1 MPEDPSEVRKAYF
14 AEMRKGGKTSFVDSK
29 EGKGNAQDE
38 SAYDLIMKGKEKLLD
53 QANPVRFIFSHSAL
67 KEGWDNPNVF
77 QICMMRESGSEND
90 RRQTIGRGLRLP
102 VRQDGTRVFDEQINQ
117 LMVVANESYR
127 DFANN
132 LQKEYKKAGVK
143 IGFVR
148 RSEFARIVLHD
159 DPSSTLG
166 HQSSNEIW
174 ECLRRRSMIDDEGQV
189 LANFTPNNIGFTLDL
204 PDDLQKYHAEVVD
217 IIEGCKIDK
226 FVKDARKKEKIRP
239 NKEVL
244 YSPLLEE
251 LWKRI
256 SHKTTY
262 RVVFDNGQIIMAA
275 INAIKAKPDLK
286 PLRIEVKRHRV
297 LLKRGGVH
305 NDGMVGEATRD
316 LVGTFELPDIISEL
330 QDSTGLTRRTIVD
343 ILIGSGRLHEFLKN
357 PYDYVQMVKGAIK
370 SVLAQVVVDGVE
382 YEKMGERN
390 YELRNFQKDSDEEVE
405 RFIDR
410 LYQVKNQQ
418 KTVTDRLA
426 LDSATEQKFAEYLDS
441 REDIKLF
448 LKLPSAFTIPTPV
461 GDYNPDW
468 AIVKE
473 VNGVEKVYMVRETKN
488 GGEREDELHK
498 IACAKKHFE
507 TIGMCDYAKSTPDDW
522 RV

>member
-1 MPEDPSEVRKAYF
+1 M
-14 AEMRKGGKTSFVDSK
+14 
-29 EGKGNAQDE
+29 
-38 SAYDLIMKGKEKLLD
+38 
-53 QANPVRFIFSHSAL
+53 
-67 KEGWDNPNVF
+67 
-77 QICMMRESGSEND
+77 
-90 RRQTIGRGLRLP
+90 
-102 VRQDGTRVFDEQINQ
+102 
-117 LMVVANESYR
+117 
-127 DFANN
+127 
-132 LQKEYKKAGVK
+132 
-143 IGFVR
+143 
-148 RSEFARIVLHD
+148 
-159 DPSSTLG
+159 
-166 HQSSNEIW
+166 
-174 ECLRRRSMIDDEGQV
+174 
-189 LANFTPNNIGFTLDL
+189 
-204 PDDLQKYHAEVVD
+204 
-217 IIEGCKIDK
+217 
-226 FVKDARKKEKIRP
+226 
-239 NKEVL
+239 

-275 INAIKAKPDLK
+275 INAIKAKPELK
-286 PLRIEVKRHRV
+286 PLRIEVQRHRV

-305 NDGMVGEATRD
+305 NDGMVGEATHD
-316 LVGTFELPDIISEL
+316 LAGTFELPDIISEL

-343 ILIGSGRLHEFLKN
+343 ILIGSDRLHEFLKN

-382 YEKMGERN
+382 YEKMGERS

-441 REDIKLF
+441 REDVKLF
-448 LKLPSAFTIPTPV
+448 LKLPSKFTIPTPV

-498 IACAKKHFE
+498 ITCAKKHFE
-507 TIGMCDYAKSTPDDW
+507 TIGMRDYAKSTPDDW

>member
-1 MPEDPSEVRKAYF
+1 MNCR
-14 AEMRKGGKTSFVDSK
+14 
-29 EGKGNAQDE
+29 
-38 SAYDLIMKGKEKLLD
+38 
-53 QANPVRFIFSHSAL
+53 
-67 KEGWDNPNVF
+67 
-77 QICMMRESGSEND
+77 
-90 RRQTIGRGLRLP
+90 
-102 VRQDGTRVFDEQINQ
+102 
-117 LMVVANESYR
+117 
-127 DFANN
+127 
-132 LQKEYKKAGVK
+132 
-143 IGFVR
+143 
-148 RSEFARIVLHD
+148 
-159 DPSSTLG
+159 
-166 HQSSNEIW
+166 
-174 ECLRRRSMIDDEGQV
+174 
-189 LANFTPNNIGFTLDL
+189 
-204 PDDLQKYHAEVVD
+204 
-217 IIEGCKIDK
+217 
-226 FVKDARKKEKIRP
+226 
-239 NKEVL
+239 
-244 YSPLLEE
+244 
-251 LWKRI
+251 
-256 SHKTTY
+256 
-262 RVVFDNGQIIMAA
+262 
-275 INAIKAKPDLK
+275 
-286 PLRIEVKRHRV
+286 
-297 LLKRGGVH
+297 
-305 NDGMVGEATRD
+305 
-316 LVGTFELPDIISEL
+316 IISEL

-448 LKLPSAFTIPTPV
+448 LKLPSKFTIPTPV

-507 TIGMCDYAKSTPDDW
+507 TIGMRDYAKSTPDDW

>member
-1 MPEDPSEVRKAYF
+1 M
-14 AEMRKGGKTSFVDSK
+14 
-29 EGKGNAQDE
+29 
-38 SAYDLIMKGKEKLLD
+38 
-53 QANPVRFIFSHSAL
+53 
-67 KEGWDNPNVF
+67 F

-132 LQKEYKKAGVK
+132 LQKEYKKAGIQ

-148 RSEFARIVLHD
+148 RSEFARIPLHD

-166 HQSSNEIW
+166 HQKSNEVW
-174 ECLRRRSMIDDEGQV
+174 ECLRRRSMIDDEGRV

-204 PDDLQKYHAEVVD
+204 PGDLQKYHAEVVD

-262 RVVFDNGQIIMAA
+262 RVAFDNGQIIMAA
-275 INAIKAKPDLK
+275 IGAIKSKPELK
-286 PLRIEVKRHRV
+286 PLSIEVKRHRV

-305 NDGMVGEATRD
+305 NDGMVGEATHD
-316 LVGTFELPDIISEL
+316 LAGTFELPDIISEL
-330 QDSTGLTRRTIVD
+330 QDSTGLTRQTIVD

-448 LKLPSAFTIPTPV
+448 LKLPSKFTIPTPV

-488 GGEREDELHK
+488 GGERENELHK

-507 TIGMCDYAKSTPDDW
+507 TIGMYDYAKSTPDDW